1 MTTRSAVTVLDQVKA
16 LAHEIRYDLVRHL
29 AQGERC
35 VCDLGDLLNLPQP
48 TVSYHLGILRD
59 AELITAD
66 QRGKNVYYVLRQQ
79 QLFGLGGALLTE
91 LFTSAPN

>member
-91 LFTSAPN
+91 LFTNASN

>member
-91 LFTSAPN
+91 LFASASN

>member
-1 MTTRSAVTVLDQVKA
+1 MTIRSAVTVLDQVKA

-35 VCDLGDLLNLPQP
+35 VCDLGELLNLPQP

-66 QRGKNVYYVLRQQ
+66 QRGKNVYYVLQQQ

-91 LFTSAPN
+91 LFTSASN